1 MEVSS
6 QKLRIEAGIDLLRLY
21 ILQARHDILTVDEEL
36 ALGRRAQAGD
46 LAARNKLVRSNL
58 RLVISIAKDF
68 ARLMPL
74 LDLIQEGNIGLIRAA
89 EKFQPALGFRFTTY
103 ATWWVR
109 QRIFRALLDLPLVK
123 IPHAV
128 KQDMRAVNR
137 AEGKL
142 LAKHGCKPNDQEIA
156 GFLNFPIER
165 VLAVRGQY
173 GVVSMDEERGD
184 DNDLH
189 ETISDDTIIEPD
201 SSLETR
207 QLVERALALF
217 ASSLVP
223 PKQRGKTERMQKIIV
238 MAYGLYGSAAKTPS
252 EIAFSLDMT
261 VSQVEEQLR
270 KGLTWLQKHSRQITT
285 N

>member
-1 MEVSS
+1 MEESN
-6 QKLRIEAGIDLLRLY
+6 QDFRTEARSDLLRLY
-21 ILQARHDILTVDEEL
+21 MLQARHDILTVDEEL
-36 ALGRRAQAGD
+36 ALGRRAQTGD

-165 VLAVRGQY
+165 VLAVRGQF
-173 GVVSMDEERGD
+173 GIVSMDEERGD
-184 DNDLH
+184 DYDLYD
-189 ETISDDTIIEPD
+189 EMPDEAIADPD
-201 SSLETR
+201 SSLETN

-217 ASSLVP
+217 TSELVP
-223 PKQRGKTERMQKIIV
+223 LKHQKKTLRMRQIIEMV
-238 MAYGLYGSAAKTPS
+238 YGLNGSGAKKLP
-252 EIAFSLDMT
+252 EIASALDMT
-261 VSQVEEQLR
+261 VGQVEEQLR
-270 KGLTWLQKHSRQITT
+270 RGLTWLQKHSRHITT